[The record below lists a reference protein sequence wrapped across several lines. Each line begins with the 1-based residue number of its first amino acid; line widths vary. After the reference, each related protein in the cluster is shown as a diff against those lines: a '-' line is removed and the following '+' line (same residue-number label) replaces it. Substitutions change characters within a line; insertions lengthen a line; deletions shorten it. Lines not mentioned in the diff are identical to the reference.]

1 MKGFA
6 DDLTVL
12 SSSKTEHEN
21 TLSDVNQKCNDIC
34 LEIRADKCVSMVFDG
49 CEVKRKTTFK
59 LGEGLTRS
67 VTDGSTKCLGSLF
80 AISPQATRKEA
91 GKVLLE
97 SFSEK
102 LSNLDKAPIR
112 GEYKLWIYKRYP
124 TQSIRFFLS
133 VNPIPSTIIS
143 KMQAMGMKKLKRW
156 LGLTRSTT
164 IAVIHHPDVLGVP
177 FLPQL
182 QSKAKL
188 TFLSSVMSS
197 DDPMIQEITNAA
209 LDEPTAGLMGVMS
222 ETLSLF
228 NLARVSIA
236 SISRKTLSS
245 ECRRVSDD
253 SIKAHWDNRLSTLS
267 VQGKFHQVCH
277 LEAQNKVWNRILD
290 GLPAGQL
297 SFLLRAGSDTLP
309 TPLNLKRWRIRVDAK
324 CTLYGALSPT
334 VLHILNG
341 CPIALNQSRYTWR
354 HDSVLKKFD
363 AFVRPQLSDDE
374 YLYTDIPGLRAEE
387 NPASTIPLVLMV
399 TTARP
404 DMVYINVNTVVLI
417 ELTIPFNSPESLSK
431 EKFRKGTKELYQQLL
446 SDLES
451 AGKQATLITIEIG
464 SLGHSLP
471 SCHKSLVRTLPNI
484 FMKSKVRTLFDS
496 AAKIAISAS
505 YAIFLARKSP
515 HWPTDRSLLS

>member
-1 MKGFA
+1 M
-6 DDLTVL
+6 
-12 SSSKTEHEN
+12 
-21 TLSDVNQKCNDIC
+21 
-34 LEIRADKCVSMVFDG
+34 
-49 CEVKRKTTFK
+49 
-59 LGEGLTRS
+59 
-67 VTDGSTKCLGSLF
+67 
-80 AISPQATRKEA
+80 
-91 GKVLLE
+91 LLE

-112 GEYKLWIYKRYP
+112 GEYKLWIYKWYL

-164 IAVIHHPDVLGVP
+164 IAVIHHPDVLCVP

-209 LDEPTAGLMGVMS
+209 LDEPTAGRMGVMS

-309 TPLNLKRWRIRVDAK
+309 TPLNLKRWRIRVDAN
-324 CTLYGALSPT
+324 CTLCGALSPT
-334 VLHILNG
+334 VLHILNV

-374 YLYTDIPGLRAEE
+374 YLYTDIPGLRAQE

-399 TTARP
+399 TTTRP

-417 ELTIPFNSPESLSK
+417 ELTIPFKSPESLSK
-431 EKFRKGTKELYQQLL
+431 AKLRKGTKELYQQLL

-484 FMKSKVRTLFDS
+484 L
-496 AAKIAISAS
+496 ISPKCAL
-505 YAIFLARKSP
+505 YLIVQPR
-515 HWPTDRSLLS
+515 

>member
-1 MKGFA
+1 
-6 DDLTVL
+6 
-12 SSSKTEHEN
+12 
-21 TLSDVNQKCNDIC
+21 
-34 LEIRADKCVSMVFDG
+34 
-49 CEVKRKTTFK
+49 
-59 LGEGLTRS
+59 
-67 VTDGSTKCLGSLF
+67 
-80 AISPQATRKEA
+80 
-91 GKVLLE
+91 
-97 SFSEK
+97 
-102 LSNLDKAPIR
+102 
-112 GEYKLWIYKRYP
+112 
-124 TQSIRFFLS
+124 
-133 VNPIPSTIIS
+133 
-143 KMQAMGMKKLKRW
+143 
-156 LGLTRSTT
+156 
-164 IAVIHHPDVLGVP
+164 
-177 FLPQL
+177 
-182 QSKAKL
+182 
-188 TFLSSVMSS
+188 MSS
-197 DDPMIQEITNAA
+197 
-209 LDEPTAGLMGVMS
+209 
-222 ETLSLF
+222 
-228 NLARVSIA
+228 R
-236 SISRKTLSS
+236 SS
-245 ECRRVSDD
+245 E
-253 SIKAHWDNRLSTLS
+253 
-267 VQGKFHQVCH
+267 Q
-277 LEAQNKVWNRILD
+277 VWNRILD

-324 CTLYGALSPT
+324 CTLCGALSPT

-341 CPIALNQSRYTWR
+341 CPIAFNQSRYTWR
-354 HDSVLKKFD
+354 HDSVLRKFD

-374 YLYTDIPGLRAEE
+374 YLYTDIPGLRAQE

-417 ELTIPFNSPESLSK
+417 DLTIPFNSPESLSTAK
-431 EKFRKGTKELYQQLL
+431 LRKGTKELYQQLL